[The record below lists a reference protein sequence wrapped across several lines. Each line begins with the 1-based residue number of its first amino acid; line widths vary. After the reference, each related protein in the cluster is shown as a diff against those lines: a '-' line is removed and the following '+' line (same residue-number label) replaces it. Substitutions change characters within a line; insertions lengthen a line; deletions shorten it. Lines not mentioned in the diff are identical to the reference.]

1 MSRPGAT
8 TGIDIHGHGVPAS
21 FLDDVKRAGLGDV
34 GVQIS
39 EGKYILTFPGQKPLR
54 PVPAPM
60 LDFEKRLQW
69 LDEQQ
74 MHQQL
79 IGPWLDVHG
88 QELPPAVGQDWV
100 RRLNDA
106 MAESVA
112 GSGGRLRAHATLHL
126 ADPAAAAR
134 ELERAGRDLGMSGAM
149 IPTNVPA
156 GELHDP
162 SYEVLWEAAAGMG
175 APIILH
181 PPTVGPSSCIAG
193 MAEFGGLYGRLI
205 DTTMTAAR
213 LLLAGVFD
221 RHPGL
226 RLVLVHGGGF
236 LPFQTGRLDR
246 EHAEGRLGQG
256 LMRSPSEYVRG
267 RYYYD
272 TVLMSADAIR
282 LLLDLVGAGRV
293 MIGSDYPFS
302 VGAPALTEGLRGAVE
317 DAGVRAAVSH
327 DNAAALFKTEMAL
340 A

>member
-1 MSRPGAT
+1 VSITPGAA
-8 TGIDIHGHGVPAS
+8 GIDIHGHGVPAS
-21 FLDDVKRAGLGDV
+21 FLDDVKRSKLGDV
-34 GVQIS
+34 DVQTAD
-39 EGKYILTFPGQKPLR
+39 GRYVLTFPGQKPLR
-54 PVPAPM
+54 PVPARM
-60 LDFEKRLQW
+60 LDFQERLEW
-69 LDEQQ
+69 LDGEQ

-79 IGPWLDVHG
+79 IAPWLDVHG
-88 QELPPAVGQDWV
+88 QELPPPVGQEWV
-100 RRLNDA
+100 RLLNDA

-112 GSGGRLRAHATLHL
+112 GSGGRLRAHATLHI

-134 ELERAGRDLGMSGAM
+134 ELERASGDLGMSGAM
-149 IPTNVPA
+149 IPTSIPA
-156 GELHDP
+156 GELDDP
-162 SYEVLWEAAAGMG
+162 SYDLLWEAAG
-175 APIILH
+175 ALGVPIILH
-181 PPTVGPSSCIAG
+181 PPTVGPSGCVAG
-193 MAEFGGLYGRLI
+193 MAQFGGLYGRLI

-221 RHPGL
+221 RHPDL

-256 LMRSPSEYVRG
+256 LAHIPSEYVRQ

-272 TVLMSADAIR
+272 TVLMSTEAIR

-302 VGAPALTEGLRGAVE
+302 VGAPPLTEGLAEAVG
-317 DAGVRAAVSH
+317 DKAVRAAVTH
-327 DNAAALFKTEMAL
+327 DNAASLFKTEMAL